1 MRLYVLDSGKKKY
14 LQFNKHIRSRNDIPY
29 YFDIEQGSFSRNEV
43 IAESEIGF
51 TTTGAIIGGIVGFI
65 AGVWG
70 VLIGAVIGAV
80 LGANEDFKELQ
91 RIKDYYKDDF

>member
-29 YFDIEQGSFSRNEV
+29 YFDIERGSFSRNEV
-43 IAESEIGF
+43 IAEPEPDKVINGALIGGMIGF
-51 TTTGAIIGGIVGFI
+51 L
-65 AGVWG
+65 AGVMG

>member
-14 LQFNKHIRSRNDIPY
+14 LQFNKHIHSRNDIPY

-43 IAESEIGF
+43 VAEPEPDTATNGAVIGGMIGF
-51 TTTGAIIGGIVGFI
+51 L
-65 AGVWG
+65 AGVMG
-70 VLIGAVIGAV
+70 ILIGAVIGAV